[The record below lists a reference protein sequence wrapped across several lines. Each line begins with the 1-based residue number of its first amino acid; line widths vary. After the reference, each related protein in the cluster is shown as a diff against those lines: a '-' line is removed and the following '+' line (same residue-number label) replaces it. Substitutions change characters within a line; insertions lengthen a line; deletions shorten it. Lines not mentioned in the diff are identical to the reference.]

1 MKQIISIENNNFD
14 TWQRWS
20 QIKMLHTLS
29 PLLYIYSKQINYNG
43 YVKLIG
49 YFIYLKKKS
58 RIRETKHLST
68 DRDISTDAIGG

>member
-29 PLLYIYSKQINYNG
+29 PLLYIYSKQINNNVN
-43 YVKLIG
+43 VKLIG
-49 YFIYLKKKS
+49 YFIYLKKNPAYGRQS
-58 RIRETKHLST
+58 
-68 DRDISTDAIGG
+68 ISQPIGILAPMP